1 MEEWIFLKIYINPI
15 SSDLVISRYLLPIA
29 LELSPDLSQ
38 KWFFLRYRDPE
49 YHIRLRFWFSSKKN
63 LFKGL
68 SIIQK
73 HLGKA
78 MMDAYVHHWSINSYQ
93 REIERYGI
101 DNILET
107 EKYFHLTSEFIAK
120 SINLIPKFTF
130 TKNCFAL
137 WIMHNTLKIFIPDS
151 EKRLAICRQNMQSYL
166 KEYNISETS
175 KKKMNDSYRRYR
187 KYLDTINTD
196 KELTAFPEELAKL
209 MAEFQNKINNFV
221 SNLRFNNRRSMN
233 INSIIHLDIN
243 RIYQDNARE
252 TEMALYYILYKKYN
266 SDKHRVCKTGQRPN

>member
-1 MEEWIFLKIYINPI
+1 MRF
-15 SSDLVISRYLLPIA
+15 VSRA
-29 LELSPDLSQ
+29 
-38 KWFFLRYRDPE
+38 RD
-49 YHIRLRFWFSSKKN
+49 

-266 SDKHRVCKTGQRPN
+266 SDKHRVCKTGQGPN